1 MWILLLHIHKLPA
14 QENPNKF
21 STFFSSSKSSITI
34 LQSRKEKK
42 EKNFTFQVTEE
53 TTTMVL
59 ISLPLVKIRGDAKAD
74 DDSDVGATIAR
85 KPLNAQL
92 DCNIARPFFSANLNS
107 SSPLSTDH
115 RPLFKIPTN
124 SFSSQTNWGT
134 QNFPILRNN
143 PKRLAY
149 IWTVVVVVGAC
160 LHSIKTLVVSI
171 KGFFLFLLE
180 NVIAEKTRSPETW
193 CFFRG

>member
-1 MWILLLHIHKLPA
+1 LLHIHKLPA

-21 STFFSSSKSSITI
+21 STFFSSSRSSITI

-42 EKNFTFQVTEE
+42 QKNFTLQVPEE

-92 DCNIARPFFSANLNS
+92 DCNIAPPFFSANLNS
-107 SSPLSTDH
+107 SSPLPLLFPPITDH
-115 RPLFKIPTN
+115 SSKFQRILSPRKQIEEPKIFQ
-124 SFSSQTNWGT
+124 S
-134 QNFPILRNN
+134 
-143 PKRLAY
+143 
-149 IWTVVVVVGAC
+149 
-160 LHSIKTLVVSI
+160 
-171 KGFFLFLLE
+171 
-180 NVIAEKTRSPETW
+180 
-193 CFFRG
+193 